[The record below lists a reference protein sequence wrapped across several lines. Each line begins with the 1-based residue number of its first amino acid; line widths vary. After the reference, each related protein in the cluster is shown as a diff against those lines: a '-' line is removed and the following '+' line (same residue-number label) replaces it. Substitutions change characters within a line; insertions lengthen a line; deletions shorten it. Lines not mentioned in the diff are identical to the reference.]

1 MTYHARVDDEGKLE
15 ISPEAL
21 ASIGLT
27 PGDVVT
33 IDQEGGRLVVE
44 GQDLDGAVTRLRIA
58 MRGYT
63 VDQFLADR
71 RADWGE

>member
-33 IDQEGGRLVVE
+33 IDQEGGGAGDQGR
-44 GQDLDGAVTRLRIA
+44 DLDGAVTRLRIA

-63 VDQFLADR
+63 VEQFLADR
-71 RADWGE
+71 RADRGE